1 MKKILKRIKLNFL
14 RWGGGHEDAV
24 QKMSYRNDSN
34 ARRQCEW
41 VDLSEMWME
50 YSHNKD

>member
-14 RWGGGHEDAV
+14 LVGGGGHEDAV

-41 VDLSEMWME
+41 V
-50 YSHNKD
+50 